1 MENLQDLGIG
11 SKFLAFTPEAQ
22 SSCGNGLELKGFSYV
37 SEWKGFSNVSERKEI
52 NHVSERKEINQS
64 CFRIKKL

>member
-22 SSCGNGLELKGFSYV
+22 SSCGNVLELKDFSYV
-37 SEWKGFSNVSERKEI
+37 SEWKGFSNVSEWKEF
-52 NHVSERKEINQS
+52 NYVSELKGFSLAKI
-64 CFRIKKL
+64 LL